1 MTASSL
7 TQYFRS
13 FLIKL
18 SMIEAQL
25 GQMYLGDDVSFA
37 ILLELRNDAAP
48 SVSQSKDDP
57 PPWIP
62 ADTQHTTA
70 GVAEQAELHMI
81 RAVNTGVINVS
92 LAVQESGEKV
102 KLEREKLKA
111 ERLAAKKASELKQA
125 AKPPE

>member
-1 MTASSL
+1 MTARSL
-7 TQYFRS
+7 VQYFRS

-18 SMIEAQL
+18 SMIETQL
-25 GQMYLGDDVSFA
+25 GQMDLGDDVSFA
-37 ILLELRNDAAP
+37 ILLELKETAAP
-48 SVSQSKDDP
+48 SVSQTKDP

-70 GVAEQAELHMI
+70 GASDRAELTMI

-92 LAVQESGEKV
+92 LAVQESGEKMR
-102 KLEREKLKA
+102 LEEEKLKA
-111 ERLAAKKASELKQA
+111 QRLAAKKTSESLKQ